1 MPRRLLTTALCALVL
16 AFPVRAQ
23 QAAPPPATRAQPDRP
38 LFPEEA
44 PPAEAA
50 LGVTLFPSAVYLT
63 SFDAGKGQRYYLYG
77 STASFAEV
85 VAYYRTLLKDKGTLV
100 FEQPATHAFD
110 VGKYNEGVM
119 AFPPGVTVKDYVW
132 GDSAGYLNPKPNAQP
147 ARFATVIQ
155 IVPPPR

>member
-1 MPRRLLTTALCALVL
+1 MPRRLLTTALSALVL
-16 AFPVRAQ
+16 AFPVCAQ
-23 QAAPPPATRAQPDRP
+23 QSAPPPAARAQPDRP
-38 LFPEEA
+38 LFPDEA
-44 PPAEAA
+44 PPTEAA
-50 LGVTLFPSAVYLT
+50 LGVTVFPSAVYLT

-110 VGKYNEGVM
+110 VGKYNEGTM

-132 GDSAGYLNPKPNAQP
+132 GDSAGYLNPKPSAQP